1 MKEKD
6 PRVAARNRDN
16 QEGDDPTQARARA
29 LTHGRLRRDG
39 AKVRDRARDMP
50 HRGIA
55 IAARISIDV
64 TQRNGRD
71 ELQK

>member
-1 MKEKD
+1 LRLEIETIKKEMILLKLALSLSLT
-6 PRVAARNRDN
+6 VAFAETAN
-16 QEGDDPTQARARA
+16 
-29 LTHGRLRRDG
+29 
-39 AKVRDRARDMP
+39 VCDRARDMP

-71 ELQK
+71 ERQK